1 MPVSSGQV
9 AARTRRIML
18 AYAGS
23 FAVFA
28 LLTLIS
34 AFQAYSDEANY
45 GLARAGF
52 TAYLSVPAK
61 RFLIYA
67 LLAPTVFWMVRRR
80 PFSRAQLAQSFVL
93 YGAAAIAFT
102 LAVCAIRLALFPR
115 YFFGAGPP
123 LPRTLATLW
132 QLARD
137 NFIVTTYAAYLPMVA
152 VAHAVELRN
161 VARRSQ
167 LEEAAL
173 SRAVAEQQLQLL
185 KMHLH
190 PHFLFNTLQG
200 IRTLVRRNPQAAD
213 EMLSRLRRL
222 LQSAVQHDHS

>member
-137 NFIVTTYAAYLPMVA
+137 NFIVTTYAAY
-152 VAHAVELRN
+152 
-161 VARRSQ
+161 
-167 LEEAAL
+167 
-173 SRAVAEQQLQLL
+173 
-185 KMHLH
+185 
-190 PHFLFNTLQG
+190 
-200 IRTLVRRNPQAAD
+200 
-213 EMLSRLRRL
+213 
-222 LQSAVQHDHS
+222 